1 MYLEYY
7 GLETAPFALTPD
19 TSFFFAIRVTRRR

>member
-7 GLETAPFALTPD
+7 GLRAAPFALTPD
-19 TSFFFAIRVTRRR
+19 TSFFFVMAATRPR